1 MDKLYYIEI
10 FKFACLEMQNKEISA
25 KKIFENTISEFN
37 ESEFKGQKEM
47 IKDKRYWVKAYNFL
61 IERYVNEVIRPD
73 SEPEAYVEDIKE
85 KIEKKFDEKY
95 KAFER

>member
-37 ESEFKGQKEM
+37 ESEFKGQKEI
-47 IKDKRYWVKAYNFL
+47 IKDKSTLTFIKHNNERIITDNIAGFNIISNTCIPTYFL
-61 IERYVNEVIRPD
+61 
-73 SEPEAYVEDIKE
+73 
-85 KIEKKFDEKY
+85 FL
-95 KAFER
+95 